1 MANEFILFCFAFV
14 CCVYMGINL
23 ICRRLEELDAT
34 MQMVHMELYKIR
46 MGEDWADFDSKD

>member
-14 CCVYMGINL
+14 CCVYMGINM

-34 MQMVHMELYKIR
+34 MRMVRMELMMIR
-46 MGEDWADFDSKD
+46 LGEDIIND